1 MNIDSYFNQE
11 INIFKF
17 SLLKRFWKYLSLKR
31 KTQIKFLVILMLLA
45 GISEIFSIGS
55 LIPFLSA
62 LTDINKF
69 SEITLFKEILNF
81 IGFKNKDNLLFLI
94 TFIFLTAISLS
105 TSVRLLN
112 IWATGRL
119 SGNRYDLSSQAFERT
134 L

>member
-1 MNIDSYFNQE
+1 
-11 INIFKF
+11 
-17 SLLKRFWKYLSLKR
+17 
-31 KTQIKFLVILMLLA
+31 MLLA

-69 SEITLFKEILNF
+69 SEITFFKEILNF
-81 IGFKNKDNLLFLI
+81 VGFKNQDNLLFLI

-105 TSVRLLN
+105 TSLRLLN

-119 SGNRYDLSSQAFERT
+119 SMQ
-134 L
+134 